1 MEYSSD
7 SERPRKRLKRSSL
20 YEPLPGATLA
30 ASATAFSPLGL
41 TPGHYSTAW
50 SPQALQSSFTSTG
63 TSDRPTSIDSSPRD
77 ADATPLPH
85 PVTYIETNGIG
96 VPPAALPSDFTLP
109 PSTLTLEAN
118 NGPNSKLTETFSA
131 GSSPSDD
138 ENPLGVLHSAAE
150 DNSQSDMNLTV
161 VPSPFN
167 DCVGTFGSFRLNS
180 LHPPSDGYVDGYIK
194 FRWRSKRR
202 KPALLLPQAVGPAV
216 AASPASLAAT
226 DHSSAS
232 PEAISTALVKQSLKA
247 GGPGTLIAGSPSA
260 DFSPASSPIKSEDS
274 SSHGTPTSDFSTDD
288 AQTII
293 ALTGP
298 RLLPSQFGF
307 QAKMRGP
314 WDRRFWEFYTRNW
327 CPGRTAMRKT
337 NLWLNDFARM
347 HQNSG
352 VRAAI
357 QALAGVYI
365 YDYMPT
371 PKVRQQVNEF
381 FKIAESRLTELIN
394 YPTDLDDNLSEE
406 LITIATL
413 LSMQDIVLIE
423 RRLKKPYYPR
433 WLLGFSQAE
442 ACLRATDPGTRFWH
456 ANNVQLSTLRIS
468 QSIIV
473 GRAII
478 LAQPMMPL
486 VHPRDLKPQ
495 KEATRFD
502 WLLYGTESEMFEIHG
517 GCGFSKKLL
526 HAFGQITYC
535 AARMHQEPESPI
547 TPMTAQFLLRE
558 LESMRQWTS
567 ETSGWEGAKGAPQ
580 PIEWIRTAPEGFRIM
595 DHDSMTIVTA
605 EAWRLAAVIYL
616 QCRALR

>member
-1 MEYSSD
+1 
-7 SERPRKRLKRSSL
+7 
-20 YEPLPGATLA
+20 
-30 ASATAFSPLGL
+30 
-41 TPGHYSTAW
+41 
-50 SPQALQSSFTSTG
+50 
-63 TSDRPTSIDSSPRD
+63 
-77 ADATPLPH
+77 
-85 PVTYIETNGIG
+85 
-96 VPPAALPSDFTLP
+96 
-109 PSTLTLEAN
+109 
-118 NGPNSKLTETFSA
+118 
-131 GSSPSDD
+131 
-138 ENPLGVLHSAAE
+138 
-150 DNSQSDMNLTV
+150 
-161 VPSPFN
+161 
-167 DCVGTFGSFRLNS
+167 
-180 LHPPSDGYVDGYIK
+180 
-194 FRWRSKRR
+194 
-202 KPALLLPQAVGPAV
+202 
-216 AASPASLAAT
+216 
-226 DHSSAS
+226 
-232 PEAISTALVKQSLKA
+232 
-247 GGPGTLIAGSPSA
+247 
-260 DFSPASSPIKSEDS
+260 
-274 SSHGTPTSDFSTDD
+274 
-288 AQTII
+288 
-293 ALTGP
+293 
-298 RLLPSQFGF
+298 
-307 QAKMRGP
+307 
-314 WDRRFWEFYTRNW
+314 
-327 CPGRTAMRKT
+327 MRKT

-365 YDYMPT
+365 YDYTPT
-371 PKVRQQVNEF
+371 PKVRQQVNGL

-394 YPTDLDDNLSEE
+394 YPTELDDNLSEE

-413 LSMQDIVLIE
+413 LSMQDVSPESWAQPVFSFMPQTLTDGQIVLIE

-456 ANNVQLSTLRIS
+456 ANNVQLSSLRIS

-558 LESMRQWTS
+558 LETMRQWSS
-567 ETSGWEGAKGAPQ
+567 EASNWEGAKGAPQ
-580 PIEWIRTAPEGFRIM
+580 PIEWIRTAPEGFKVR
-595 DHDSMTIVTA
+595 DHDSMTTVTA